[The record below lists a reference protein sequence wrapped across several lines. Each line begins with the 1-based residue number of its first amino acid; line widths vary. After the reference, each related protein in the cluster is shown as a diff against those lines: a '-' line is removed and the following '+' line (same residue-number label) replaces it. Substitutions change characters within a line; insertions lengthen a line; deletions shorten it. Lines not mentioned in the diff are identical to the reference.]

1 MSRTCPLPPVGGWR
15 LTAHPRDQTR
25 RRLGFACDR
34 GPSAAEPAGGR
45 GRGGSQDSGPRHL
58 SVSEPVTGGRSW
70 KQHRVLSCR
79 LEGSLHQEASAHGRV
94 WTGRVDDA
102 AWWPTSQGWDAAS
115 GTLRWQT
122 LAMFTLGES
131 LRVALFA
138 RGLPGSS
145 VRVRVNSE
153 K

>member
-1 MSRTCPLPPVGGWR
+1 M
-15 LTAHPRDQTR
+15 
-25 RRLGFACDR
+25 
-34 GPSAAEPAGGR
+34 
-45 GRGGSQDSGPRHL
+45 
-58 SVSEPVTGGRSW
+58 TGGRSW

-79 LEGSLHQEASAHGRV
+79 PEGSLHQEAHAH
-94 WTGRVDDA
+94 GRVDDA
-102 AWWPTSQGWDAAS
+102 AWWPTSQGLDAAS
-115 GTLRWQT
+115 GTLRWQM